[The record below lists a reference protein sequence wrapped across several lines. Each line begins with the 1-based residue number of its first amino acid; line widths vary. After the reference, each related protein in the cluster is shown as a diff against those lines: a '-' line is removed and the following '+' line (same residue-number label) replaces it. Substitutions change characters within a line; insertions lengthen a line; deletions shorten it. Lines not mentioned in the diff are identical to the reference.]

1 MAVFCC
7 SGTASSNIAARPP
20 TSSTHGWPRF
30 SLVVISILSISDLI
44 VSASSS

>member
-7 SGTASSNIAARPP
+7 LDTASSNIAARPP
-20 TSSTHGWPRF
+20 TSSTHEWPRF